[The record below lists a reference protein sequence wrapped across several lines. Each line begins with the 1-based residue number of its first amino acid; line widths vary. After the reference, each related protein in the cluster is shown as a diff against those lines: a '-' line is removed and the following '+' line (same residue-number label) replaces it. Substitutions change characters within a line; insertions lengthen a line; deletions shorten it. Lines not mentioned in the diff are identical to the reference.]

1 MYEAFYSLKE
11 RPFAVLPDPG
21 FLYLSKKHQAAL
33 TLLEYGLINQVG
45 FSVISG
51 ETGAGKTTVLH
62 SLLERIGDDV
72 SVGMISNARQSF
84 GGLLDWVLSAFDLHK
99 PGLTHIE
106 MRQVFLDYL
115 NEQQAN
121 NHTVLLMVDE
131 AQNMAAEELEEL
143 RMLSNVNSEKG
154 QLMQIVLA
162 GQPVLREILA
172 QPELKQFAERIAVDY
187 QIDPLGLKETFA
199 YIQHRLV
206 TAGATKDVFT
216 PAACQRIHR
225 YSGGT
230 PGLINLFCETALVH
244 GFADQQKLIDV
255 NLIDEM
261 AQERL
266 KDSVV
271 TVVNPDVDHEENEGL
286 SEDLL
291 RDFPWIRPERGTE
304 DLRAVTV
311 PSSTE
316 EKKVLEEFVPTV
328 APVSID
334 KGERGTEDLQAGTEP
349 SSAEEKKVLE
359 ELVPTVTPV
368 STDKDES
375 VLSVGE
381 RDSPEEDFSADTKL
395 KKSSESIKPV
405 EDIKQDEDK
414 GEAPSVTV
422 EPADV
427 EQDIAS
433 GQHAAVPGSPVGDGG
448 GATMGPVKKIGM
460 LAAVLVIVLA
470 GLIVVFD
477 DGELAKIKA
486 VVFDYVDLA
495 KTKAKAVVF
504 DYVNL
509 TEIKA
514 EALEMQKQR
523 QQEESKLMQLQM
535 EAQVLKKERDAA
547 IIARVEQERLAKQEA
562 ERIAEEKAVAAIKEA
577 EEKAAAIDA
586 EKKAAAAALVA
597 EQTRIEEDRKRAAAA
612 KDREFKAM
620 RAEAEAKAEAR
631 YAKLEAA
638 RLTEERIVMQRRLD
652 EEIRLK
658 QLEEAR
664 RLELERIELE
674 RLKLQSTAI
683 KKAEPVVEKKS
694 VECSGPTARFKS
706 GCR

>member
-334 KGERGTEDLQAGTEP
+334 KGE
-349 SSAEEKKVLE
+349 
-359 ELVPTVTPV
+359 
-368 STDKDES
+368 S

-381 RDSPEEDFSADTKL
+381 CDSPEEDFSADTKL

-433 GQHAAVPGSPVGDGG
+433 GQPAAVPGSPVGDGG